1 MFAAI
6 EAGGTKFVCAVGDKH
21 TLLYKTTV
29 QTRDVGET
37 RADVLAFIEAA
48 IHRFGPLDAVGIG
61 SFGPLQLD
69 RRRVGYGSIT
79 TTPKAGWSGTD
90 IPEWFSGRYGVPVVI
105 DTDVN
110 AAALAEAKAADVRRL
125 AYVTVGTGIG
135 VGLVIDGRSQAGFGH
150 PEAGHVPVRRHPA
163 HAGYAGCCSFHGDCL
178 EGLASGPAISE
189 AWGCSLAEL
198 PADHPAWEVEAE
210 YLCQLCAT
218 LILTVAPERIVLGG
232 GVMQQAR
239 LLPMVRKAA
248 IRVLAGYSA
257 QWEEMTAVMRV
268 TPPLQREPSGLVG
281 AFMLAETVHSAPPRP
296 GPGRGGLAPLK
307 WRGTR
312 SV

>member
-6 EAGGTKFVCAVGDKH
+6 EAGGTKFVCAVGDRH
-21 TLLYKTTV
+21 APLYKATV

-37 RADVLAFIEAA
+37 KADVLAFIDAA
-48 IHRFGPLDAVGIG
+48 IDRFGPLDAVGIG

-69 RRRVGYGSIT
+69 RTRTGYGTIT
-79 TTPKAGWSGTD
+79 TTPKAGWSGAD
-90 IPEWFSGRYGVPVVI
+90 IPRWFSDRYGVPVAI

-110 AAALAEAKAADVRRL
+110 AAALAEAGAADVHRL

-135 VGLVIDGRSQAGFGH
+135 VGLVIDGRTQAGFGH
-150 PEAGHVPVRRHPA
+150 PEAGHVPVRRHPG

-178 EGLASGPAISE
+178 EGLASGPAIAE
-189 AWGCSLAEL
+189 AWGSSLAEL
-198 PADHPAWEVEAE
+198 PADHPAWEIEAE
-210 YLCQLCAT
+210 YLGQLCAT

-239 LLPMVRKAA
+239 LLTMVRKAT

-257 QWEEMTAVMRV
+257 QWDEVTAGMRL
-268 TPPLQREPSGLVG
+268 TLPLQREPSGLVG
-281 AFMLAETVHSAPPRP
+281 AFMLAETVHPASSRFDPAHC
-296 GPGRGGLAPLK
+296 
-307 WRGTR
+307 
-312 SV
+312 V